1 MRAHFLCTEL
11 RLLLTAYSQLT
22 GDIMQT
28 NIEESDVPMV
38 QVSEHWGARESHA
51 LWQGRIFT
59 VEQFKAVCGY
69 GEPSNPDHIYSYN
82 CRHTHY
88 PYWPGISEPIAYQ
101 REPGPFTV
109 NGRRYTYYEATQK
122 QRAMERQ
129 IRALKREVNAGGNP
143 DLKSEIR
150 QRTREY
156 KAFSDACGIR
166 PKLERLRV
174 VGNGE
179 LMSPAD
185 LIRKAQMY
193 VDDTFDD
200 FSPLDLSK
208 QERTALEKLH
218 KLCQADGNESAIK
231 IVNGEVGEVI
241 TSGAV
246 GWVKTG
252 ENPPG
257 TTLLHSHTND
267 TPFSA
272 VDLRH
277 LLNPNVEKIGVVS
290 YNGDAWMAY
299 VGGGWV
305 PTVEEFDTALKSI
318 NSEIDRD
325 VYAGYDGDTV
335 SENDLLYMATAS
347 NSLECAGTLNGQRK
361 EATCMSKEK
370 DLWTD
375 NMTVRTATAL
385 FIHILAV
392 TPMEERQEL
401 LDRFAKRREELYQYE
416 LTELAGCLT

>member
-51 LWQGRIFT
+51 LWQGKIFT

-129 IRALKREVNAGGNP
+129 IRALKREVNAGG
-143 DLKSEIR
+143 DKATLGSEIR

-174 VGNGE
+174 VGSGE

-193 VDDTFDD
+193 ANDTFDD

-231 IVNGEVGEVI
+231 IVKGEVGEVI
-241 TSGAV
+241 TSGAAD
-246 GWVKTG
+246 WVKTG

-335 SENDLLYMATAS
+335 SENDLLYMAIREQFFRVCRHFKWTA
-347 NSLECAGTLNGQRK
+347 EGGY
-361 EATCMSKEK
+361 
-370 DLWTD
+370 
-375 NMTVRTATAL
+375 
-385 FIHILAV
+385 
-392 TPMEERQEL
+392 
-401 LDRFAKRREELYQYE
+401 LYE
-416 LTELAGCLT
+416 

>member
-1 MRAHFLCTEL
+1 MGNHESAFFCTEL

-28 NIEESDVPMV
+28 NIEASDVPMV

-51 LWQGRIFT
+51 LWQGKIFT

-109 NGRRYTYYEATQK
+109 NGRQYTYYEATQK

-174 VGNGE
+174 VGSGE

-193 VDDTFDD
+193 ANDTFDD

-231 IVNGEVGEVI
+231 IVKGEVGEVI

-246 GWVKTG
+246 DWVKTG
-252 ENPPG
+252 DNPPG

-299 VGGGWV
+299 VGGGYV
-305 PTVEEFDTALKSI
+305 PNGEEFD
-318 NSEIDRD
+318 D
-325 VYAGYDGDTV
+325 VVKNIGREVDEYVGANYGAMLIPQ
-335 SENDLLYMATAS
+335 NDLLYTAIR
-347 NSLECAGTLNGQRK
+347 EQFFRVCRHFK
-361 EATCMSKEK
+361 
-370 DLWTD
+370 WT
-375 NMTVRTATAL
+375 A
-385 FIHILAV
+385 
-392 TPMEERQEL
+392 EGGY
-401 LDRFAKRREELYQYE
+401 LYE
-416 LTELAGCLT
+416 

>member
-51 LWQGRIFT
+51 LWQGKIFT

-109 NGRRYTYYEATQK
+109 NGRQYTYYEATQK

-129 IRALKREVNAGGNP
+129 IRALKREVNAGG
-143 DLKSEIR
+143 DKATLGSEIR

-193 VDDTFDD
+193 VDETFDD

-208 QERTALEKLH
+208 QERAALEKLQ
-218 KLCQADGNESAIK
+218 KLCQADGYESAIK
-231 IVNGEVGEVI
+231 IVNGEVGEVV

-252 ENPPG
+252 DNPPG

-272 VDLRH
+272 PDLRN
-277 LLNPNVEKIGVVS
+277 LTNKNVEKIGVVS

-299 VGGGWV
+299 VGDGDT
-305 PTVEEFDTALKSI
+305 PTEEEFDSVVSSI
-318 NSEIDRD
+318 RREVDMD
-325 VYAGYDGDTV
+325 VCANYGAGEV
-335 SENDLLYMATAS
+335 SENDLQYIAIREQFFRICRHFKWTAEGGKLY
-347 NSLECAGTLNGQRK
+347 E
-361 EATCMSKEK
+361 
-370 DLWTD
+370 
-375 NMTVRTATAL
+375 
-385 FIHILAV
+385 
-392 TPMEERQEL
+392 
-401 LDRFAKRREELYQYE
+401 
-416 LTELAGCLT
+416 